1 MNSKNDLLNIGE
13 VYGKALLNEEKHT
26 FPKGTFKYATDK
38 KVKKAEASPKAFVHK
53 DSGPI
58 KAAQTHPSINN
69 VIDPAKMTKKQL
81 ETNLYE
87 PGKFSQK
94 NESSGIN
101 IHMSKKFDDL
111 FKDVMSDKLHLRE
124 DKDIETVEDVAEL
137 PELGGAADDDLG
149 DNDLGDEEAKSPA
162 EIIDNIID
170 LLSQLRDSVAGEEAG
185 EDHGM
190 EGLGAEEKG
199 EDDEAYAA
207 EATGFEEVK
216 GGKGGGIVAKKKG
229 AGYWNVHNPVDGDG
243 KLVPDSKGNDLA
255 NPKKGIDVKTSWK
268 TAGGKAVWNV
278 DNPVDGDGK
287 LVKDSDL
294 HNPKKK
300 IEVDSTVK
308 AGRQIGQ

>member
-137 PELGGAADDDLG
+137 PELGGGSEGDDDLG
-149 DNDLGDEEAKSPA
+149 DLGEDEVKSPE

-170 LLSQLRDSVAGEEAG
+170 LLGQLRDSMGGGEAG
-185 EDHGM
+185 EDSSEEDGM
-190 EGLGAEEKG
+190 GDLGAKMDSEG
-199 EDDEAYAA
+199 ENEEAYAA

-216 GGKGGGIVAKKKG
+216 GGGGIATKKKG
-229 AGYWNVHNPVDGDG
+229 NASWNVNNAVDG
-243 KLVPDSKGNDLA
+243 S
-255 NPKKGIDVKTSWK
+255 
-268 TAGGKAVWNV
+268 
-278 DNPVDGDGK
+278 GK

-300 IEVDSTVK
+300 NEVDSTVK
-308 AGRQIGQ
+308 AGRQVGQ

>member
-13 VYGKALLNEEKHT
+13 LYGKTLLNEVKT
-26 FPKGTFKYATDK
+26 VIPKGTFKTVTDK
-38 KVKKAEASPKAFVHK
+38 KVKPAEASPKAFVHK

-58 KAAQTHPSINN
+58 KAAQTTPSINV
-69 VIDPAKMTKKQL
+69 VIDPAKMTKKELQ
-81 ETNLYE
+81 TNLYD

-137 PELGGAADDDLG
+137 PELGGGADDDLG
-149 DNDLGDEEAKSPA
+149 DLGEEEAMSPA

-170 LLSQLRDSVAGEEAG
+170 LLAQLRDSMGGEEAG
-185 EDHGM
+185 EDSSEEDGM
-190 EGLGAEEKG
+190 VDLGAKMGSEKEEM
-199 EDDEAYAA
+199 YAA
-207 EATGFEEVK
+207 EETELEEVK
-216 GGKGGGIVAKKKG
+216 DSVGQSMQKGEK
-229 AGYWNVHNPVDGDG
+229 
-243 KLVPDSKGNDLA
+243 
-255 NPKKGIDVKTSWK
+255 VKTSWK
-268 TAGGKAVWNV
+268 PPGGKAHNV
-278 DNPVDGDGK
+278 TPYKQTTNDGEA
-287 LVKDSDL
+287 KDSDL

-300 IEVDSTVK
+300 IEVNSTVK